1 MTTTLSLEKAKI
13 TIKELLKSIARRCD
27 KGIQT
32 VLDKNDPITTLHNL
46 PIRNIVRLTLQT
58 CDLDLDSAIDRFEDY
73 DEFDGRITTDEED
86 FSFKLVNKRMIEFI
100 DSYPQNTVLYRE
112 DSLYESIDKAKNVI
126 ELRKALD
133 DFKDELKLELA
144 SYVENFEIDI
154 NEADVEDEDAYDT
167 LLEIQDNLESIS
179 HRCRGTLGRRVE
191 SLLSSVYENVI
202 ILEKKINF
210 ENDHYSIIEIIND
223 DIDFMYEIL
232 NDILSHTDDP
242 IISHDTIDNAN
253 VVVSMDSISRDDWD
267 LIKLFLENKDKITS
281 LLEMVEKI

>member
-32 VLDKNDPITTLHNL
+32 VLDKNDQ
-46 PIRNIVRLTLQT
+46 NIVRSTLQT
-58 CDLDLDSAIDRFEDY
+58 CELDLDSAIDRFEDSY
-73 DEFDGRITTDEED
+73 EFDGLITTEKDD
-86 FSFKLVNKRMIEFI
+86 FSYKLVNERMIEFI

-210 ENDHYSIIEIIND
+210 ENDHPSIIEIIND

-253 VVVSMDSISRDDWD
+253 VVVSMDSISKDEWD

>member
-32 VLDKNDPITTLHNL
+32 VLDKDDQ
-46 PIRNIVRLTLQT
+46 NIVRSTFDT
-58 CDLDLDSAIDRFEDY
+58 CELDLDYVIHQFEDS
-73 DEFDGRITTDEED
+73 DEFDGRITTDVED
-86 FSFKLVNKRMIEFI
+86 FSYKLVNKRMIEFI

-154 NEADVEDEDAYDT
+154 NEADVEDEYAYDI
-167 LLEIQDNLESIS
+167 LLDIQGQLENIS
-179 HRCRGTLGRRVE
+179 YQCRGILSSRVE
-191 SLLSSVYENVI
+191 ALLSSVYENVI
-202 ILEKKINF
+202 ILEKKENF
-210 ENDHYSIIEIIND
+210 ENDHHAIIEIIND
-223 DIDFMYEIL
+223 DIDYIYGIL
-232 NDILSHTDDP
+232 NNILSHTDDP

-253 VVVSMDSISRDDWD
+253 VVVSMDSISKDDWD

-281 LLEMVEKI
+281 LLEMVKKI